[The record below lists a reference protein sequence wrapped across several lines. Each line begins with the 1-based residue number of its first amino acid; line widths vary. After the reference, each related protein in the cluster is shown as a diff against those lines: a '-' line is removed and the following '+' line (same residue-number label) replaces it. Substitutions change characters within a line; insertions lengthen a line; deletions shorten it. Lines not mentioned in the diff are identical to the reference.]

1 MERKTAL
8 YERHVSAGGK
18 IVPFAGFLLP
28 VQYPTGVLAEHMAV
42 RTKAGLFDVSHMGEV
57 MFEGEDA
64 LAALNHLMTN
74 DFTSMTDGQVRYSPM
89 CNEEGGVVDDLVV
102 CRFNAEKYMVVV
114 NAANR
119 EKDAAWMRAHLTGN
133 VKFCEISDELS
144 QLALQG
150 PLSKQILAKICRE
163 EELPVRY
170 YHFTPE
176 MKVDGVSCL
185 VSKTGYTGEDGY
197 ELYMANEKAPQIWD
211 ALLAAGREE
220 GLIPCGLGAR
230 DTLRLEA
237 AMPLYGH
244 EMSDTIDPLTAGLN
258 FAVKMNKPEFIGKE
272 AMEHKDLTEKRVGL
286 KAVGRG
292 ILREE
297 EAVYA
302 GNKKIGVTTSGTF
315 CPFLK
320 EALAMAILEKDYTE
334 PGTRVEVDVRGRRI
348 EAEVISLPFYK
359 KKQ

>member
-144 QLALQG
+144 QLALQVFR
-150 PLSKQILAKICRE
+150 SRFSQK
-163 EELPVRY
+163 
-170 YHFTPE
+170 F
-176 MKVDGVSCL
+176 
-185 VSKTGYTGEDGY
+185 
-197 ELYMANEKAPQIWD
+197 
-211 ALLAAGREE
+211 AGKKNSPS
-220 GLIPCGLGAR
+220 GI
-230 DTLRLEA
+230 
-237 AMPLYGH
+237 
-244 EMSDTIDPLTAGLN
+244 I
-258 FAVKMNKPEFIGKE
+258 
-272 AMEHKDLTEKRVGL
+272 
-286 KAVGRG
+286 
-292 ILREE
+292 ILRR
-297 EAVYA
+297 
-302 GNKKIGVTTSGTF
+302 K
-315 CPFLK
+315 
-320 EALAMAILEKDYTE
+320 
-334 PGTRVEVDVRGRRI
+334 
-348 EAEVISLPFYK
+348 
-359 KKQ
+359 